1 MNNTK
6 EQIKNRM
13 LKKAAKLWGVPSNE
27 IEMSF
32 DPLVAL
38 LISACASEIEKI
50 SGEINES
57 QTRIT
62 EKIIQLMTPETI
74 YGPKPAHGV
83 MSSFPIDDRAVVLPE
98 TLFYYKKKITQKKTT
113 QNFKNLYFTPVA
125 SSTLIKADIS
135 YVAVD
140 KTIREIVG
148 KNDFEN
154 LLQGSANAAL
164 PNSTLYLGITSELD
178 TLDLS
183 DVSVYFEL
191 LDIDDKALF
200 YHHLKFSEWY
210 LDGNKINVE
219 SGFIN
224 ATDSA
229 KLDLDAIFEDAPSK
243 TNNLVHQTCDFYN
256 KHFVRIVD
264 SKQNLTCK
272 TSSFEELDTFI
283 FENKV
288 KLDDNVR
295 WIKIVFP
302 RVISNATLANVYGT
316 VNAFPV
322 LNREINSFSY
332 RLKEFISI
340 IPVKTDDL
348 FLDIN
353 SLTNTNGQLYK
364 PQSKDNSYED
374 KGTYIQRSDN
384 VGKLGYR
391 KAKEYVVYLLE
402 LLKDESASF
411 SMFNNDFLQ
420 SNLKE
425 LNQLIARLEKKVS
438 EITNEVSET
447 TYLSLKPFKV
457 KESLLVE
464 YWTTN
469 GTLAN
474 NLKTGSALEIY
485 KGIGIRQKSSTLLTP
500 TFGGK
505 NHLSMEE
512 RLNAYRRSLLSRDRI
527 VTKEDV
533 KALCYEIYN
542 DKISDIKIRKS
553 YVKDIAINKGLVNC
567 VEIILTPNANSE
579 TKEQEWDALNSNLLL
594 FLENHSVSVFPYK
607 IIIS

>member
-1 MNNTK
+1 MKNTK

-13 LKKAAKLWGVPSNE
+13 LKKAATLWGVPANE

-83 MSSFPIDDRAVVLPE
+83 MSSFPIDDRVEVKPE
-98 TLFYYKKKITQKKTT
+98 TLFYYKKKITTKKTT

-125 SSTLIKADIS
+125 ATNLIKATVNYI
-135 YVAVD
+135 AVGD
-140 KTIREIVG
+140 TIKTVKG
-148 KNDFEN
+148 KNDYVEV
-154 LLQGSANAAL
+154 LKTSSGTKL
-164 PNSTLYLGITSELD
+164 PQSTIYLGIESD
-178 TLDLS
+178 NKSLDLS
-183 DVSVYFEL
+183 DIAFYFEL

-210 LDGNKINVE
+210 IADQKLTVQ

-224 ATDSA
+224 NEQSA
-229 KLDLDAIFEDAPSK
+229 KLDLDAIFEDVPSK
-243 TNNLVHQTCDFYN
+243 TNNIVQQTCNFYN
-256 KHFVRIVD
+256 KHFIKVVD
-264 SKQNLTCK
+264 AKGSATFKASK
-272 TSSFEELDTFI
+272 FEELENIILD
-283 FENKV
+283 NKV
-288 KLDDNVR
+288 KIDSNIR

-302 RVISNATLANVYGT
+302 RVIANSTLSNVFGTL
-316 VNAFPV
+316 NAFPI
-322 LNREINSFSY
+322 LNRELNSFSY
-332 RLKEFISI
+332 MLKEFISI

-353 SLTNTNGQLYK
+353 TLTNTNGFLYK
-364 PQSKDNSYED
+364 PQSKDNTIQD
-374 KGTYIQRSDN
+374 KGTYTIRTEN
-384 VGKLGYR
+384 VGKLDYR

-438 EITNEVSET
+438 EITKEVSET
-447 TYLSLKPFKV
+447 TYLNLKPFKV
-457 KESLLVE
+457 KETLLVE

-469 GTLAN
+469 GKLAN
-474 NLKTGSALEIY
+474 NLKTGNALEIY
-485 KGIGIRQKSSTLLTP
+485 KGIGIKQKSSILLTP
-500 TFGGK
+500 THGGK
-505 NHLSMEE
+505 DHLSMEE
-512 RLNAYRRSLLSRDRI
+512 RLNAYRRSLLSRNRI
-527 VTKEDV
+527 VTKEDI

-542 DKISDIKIRKS
+542 NKITAIDIRKN
-553 YVKDIAINKGLVNC
+553 YIKDIAINKGLIQC
-567 VEIILTPNANSE
+567 IEIVITPNTAIK
-579 TKEQEWDALNSNLLL
+579 TDEQEWDALNSNLLL

-607 IIIS
+607 IRIL

>member
-13 LKKAAKLWGVPSNE
+13 LKKAATLWGVPANE

-74 YGPKPAHGV
+74 YGPKPAHAV
-83 MSSFPIDDRAVVLPE
+83 MVSHPIDAKAIVMPE
-98 TLFYYKKKITQKKTT
+98 TLFYYKKKVTQKKTT
-113 QNFKNLYFTPVA
+113 QNFKNLYFTPV
-125 SSTLIKADIS
+125 SESTLIDAKIDYIA
-135 YVAVD
+135 AG
-140 KTIREIVG
+140 KTIKQIEG
-148 KNDFEN
+148 KNDD
-154 LLQGSANAAL
+154 LVLHDSGSRNSL
-164 PNSTLYLGITSELD
+164 PNSTLYIGLSSDLEV
-178 TLDLS
+178 LDLN
-183 DVSVYFEL
+183 DVSFYFEL
-191 LDIDDKALF
+191 LDLDDKALF
-200 YHHLKFSEWY
+200 YHHLKFAEWY
-210 LDGNKINVE
+210 VDGKKINTE
-219 SGFIN
+219 SGFITN
-224 ATDSA
+224 HKSA
-229 KLDLDAIFEDAPSK
+229 ALDLDAIFEDAPNK
-243 TNNLVHQTCDFYN
+243 TNNIVQQACKFYD
-256 KHFVRIVD
+256 KHFVKIQPNKQNPTFSD
-264 SKQNLTCK
+264 SK
-272 TSSFEELDTFI
+272 FEELEHVI
-283 FENKV
+283 SENKV
-288 KLDDNVR
+288 KIADNVK

-302 RVISNATLANVYGT
+302 RVISNATLSNIFVT

-322 LNREINSFSY
+322 LNREINNFSY

-340 IPVKTDDL
+340 VPIKTDDL
-348 FLDIN
+348 FLDVN
-353 SLTNTNGQLYK
+353 SISNTSGKEYK
-364 PQSKDNSYED
+364 PQSKDNSYEE
-374 KGTYIQRSDN
+374 KGTYITRTEN

-420 SNLKE
+420 ANLKE

-438 EITNEVSET
+438 EITNDVSET
-447 TYLSLKPFKV
+447 TYLSLKPIKP
-457 KESLLVE
+457 KESLIVE

-469 GTLAN
+469 GAQAN
-474 NLKTGSALEIY
+474 NIKTGSELEIY
-485 KGIGIRQKSSTLLTP
+485 KGIGIKQKSSKLLSP

-505 NHLSMEE
+505 DHLTMEE

-542 DKISDIKIRKS
+542 DKIVDVKIKKS
-553 YVKDIAINKGLVNC
+553 YIKDIALNKGLVNC
-567 VEIILTPNANSE
+567 IEIELLANPENNTNVE
-579 TKEQEWDALNSNLLL
+579 EWEALNSNLLL

-607 IIIS
+607 IKIS